1 MEDILAIIFIFGGG
15 IVIAVSFSP
24 IGRAIAD
31 RVRGRALN
39 APPPEMLEDI
49 DALKDQVGLLSQ
61 QVSEL
66 AERQDFSERLLSQA
80 REKGLLGSG
89 SPGSGT

>member
-31 RVRGRALN
+31 RLRGKALN
-39 APPPEMLEDI
+39 APPPELVEDLE
-49 DALKDQVGLLSQ
+49 AMKEQVGMLSQ

-66 AERQDFSERLLSQA
+66 AERQDFAERLLTQA
-80 REKGLLGSG
+80 REKGLLGAGGQS
-89 SPGSGT
+89 T